1 MKRIIALLL
10 PLFLL
15 IACNKQAITDLQ
27 ARIDTLEKVTL
38 ANVQSQMAAVRSS
51 LSALDGAQKELSAC
65 ISELQRSDA
74 SLKDI
79 TAALQE
85 QQKSFGAELEALRK
99 SVEDNAADVRKWM
112 DSVGKTLQELGKLS
126 TRINEINQYLQSV
139 ENRLSGFGAKV
150 QSLEDALGAS
160 QKGLDSLKES
170 LLEMQEDMTE
180 IREQIA
186 ALVSS
191 VQSVVV
197 VPDFTDGSVEI
208 RNLQAN
214 RLYFEIYPLSAAE
227 LLARL
232 GASAVSL
239 DAVETSTRAG
249 EKRAVNFPVSET
261 SFNGTYFTVVAD
273 CSSLDRE
280 FFSGARSA
288 NARLRISDGAVTR
301 SSEYFPLVCKI
312 DPSTIFFT
320 WEAEPVD
327 LGLSV
332 KWSAYNLGADRPE
345 GYGAIFSWG
354 ETEPKQTCVWET
366 YKWSP
371 GQENKVTKYCL
382 SEEYGPV
389 DGKSVLDP
397 EDDAAHVKLGEGWR
411 IPTRAEIEELM
422 ASCQW
427 TWTKNYNGTGVS
439 GYIVTGQKSGFEDK
453 SIFLPTAGYIGN
465 VGPQYAGSNGS
476 YWSSELFNPTA
487 TPVFVY
493 CLAFDFLKPYW
504 GSGYRFHGRSIR
516 PVTAE

>member
-10 PLFLL
+10 PLSLL
-15 IACNKQAITDLQ
+15 VACNKQAISDLQ

-38 ANVQSQMAAVRSS
+38 ANVQSQIATVRSA
-51 LSALDGAQKELSAC
+51 LSKLDGAQKELSAC
-65 ISELQRSDA
+65 ISALQASDA

-79 TAALQE
+79 ISALQS
-85 QQKSFGAELEALRK
+85 QQVNLAADLEVLRK
-99 SVEDNAADVRKWM
+99 SVKDNAEDVRKWM

-126 TRINEINQYLQSV
+126 ARVNDMDQYLQSV
-139 ENRLSGFGAKV
+139 ESRLSGLGTKV

-160 QKGLDSLKES
+160 RKELDSLKES
-170 LLEMQEDMTE
+170 LLEMQEDMAE

-197 VPDFTDGSVEI
+197 VPDFKDGSVEI

-249 EKRAVNFPVSET
+249 EKRTVNFPVSET
-261 SFNGTYFTVVAD
+261 SFDGSFFTVVAD

-280 FFSGARSA
+280 FFTGGRSA

-301 SSEYFPLVCKI
+301 SSEYFPLVCNI

-320 WEAEPVD
+320 WAAEPVD

-332 KWSAYNLGADRPE
+332 KWSAYNLGADSPE
-345 GYGAIFSWG
+345 GYGTIFSWG

-382 SEEYGPV
+382 GEEYGPV

-427 TWTKNYNGTGVS
+427 TWTKSYNGTGVS
-439 GYIVTGQKSGFEDK
+439 GYIVTGQEPGFEDK

-476 YWSSELFNPTA
+476 YWSSELFNPSA
-487 TPVFVY
+487 TPIFVY
-493 CLAFDFLKPYW
+493 CLAFDFLKPDW

-516 PVTAE
+516 PVLAE

>member
-1 MKRIIALLL
+1 MKRILAMLL

-15 IACNKQAITDLQ
+15 IACNKQAIADLQ
-27 ARIDTLEKVTL
+27 ARLDTLEKVTL
-38 ANVQSQMAAVRSS
+38 VNVQSQISSVRST
-51 LSALDGAQKELSAC
+51 LSALDGVQKELAAT
-65 ISELQRSDA
+65 ISELQASDA

-79 TAALQE
+79 ASALQK
-85 QQKSFGAELEALRK
+85 QQEGFTTELETLRK
-99 SVEDNAADVRKWM
+99 SVDDNAADVRKWM
-112 DSVGKTLQELGKLS
+112 DLVGKTLQELGALS
-126 TRINEINQYLQSV
+126 SRVNEINQYLQSV
-139 ENRLSGFGAKV
+139 ESRLSGFGTKL
-150 QSLEDALGAS
+150 QSLEDALGTS
-160 QKGLDSLKES
+160 RKELDSLKES
-170 LLEMQEDMTE
+170 LQAMQEEMGE

-197 VPDFTDGSVEI
+197 VPDYQDGSVEI

-214 RLYFEIYPLSAAE
+214 RIFFEVYPLSAAE

-249 EKRAVNFPVSET
+249 EKRTVNFPVSET
-261 SFNGTYFTVVAD
+261 SFDGTYFTVVAD
-273 CSSLDRE
+273 CASLDKE
-280 FFSGARSA
+280 FFAGKRNA
-288 NARLRISDGAVTR
+288 NARLRISDGSVTR
-301 SSEYFPLVCKI
+301 SSEYFPLVCNI
-312 DPSTIFFT
+312 DPSTIIFS
-320 WEAEPVD
+320 WAAEPVD

-332 KWSAYNLGADRPE
+332 KWSAYNLGADCPE

-366 YKWSP
+366 YKWST
-371 GQENKVTKYCL
+371 GRENTVTKYCL
-382 SEEYGPV
+382 NEEYGPV
-389 DGKSVLDP
+389 DGKAALDP

-422 ASCQW
+422 FSCKW
-427 TWTKNYNGTGVS
+427 TWTKDYNGTGVS
-439 GYIVTGQKSGFEDK
+439 GYIVSGREPGFEEK

-476 YWSSELFNPTA
+476 YWSSELFNPSA
-487 TPVFVY
+487 TPIFVY
-493 CLAFDFLKPYW
+493 CLAFDFLKPDW

-516 PVTAE
+516 PVTAN